1 MKKSKKFVM
10 VGFVL
15 LVAITMVLLPLS
27 GCKTEVDTSAPQQEQ
42 TGDSD
47 STCSHTAVIERGYCT
62 ACNELLDSVDLGLSV
77 KWATMN
83 VGATKPEE
91 YGDYFSWGETEPKD
105 NYLPSKYK
113 YTHNGKPVLEPID
126 DAATANWGEAWRMP
140 TEEEMTMLIEKGD
153 WTWTTL
159 NGVSGYEVKGSN
171 NNSIFLPTAG
181 YYSGSSLLSKGSA
194 GSYWTSSLNT
204 AVAAAAYSLRVS
216 ESKYEHQGSQ
226 SRVSG
231 FSVRP
236 VCE

>member
-1 MKKSKKFVM
+1 MKSKKFVM

-15 LVAITMVLLPLS
+15 LAAITMVLLPLS

-77 KWATMN
+77 QWATMN

-113 YTHNGKPVLEPID
+113 YTHNGKPVLDAEY
-126 DAATANWGEAWRMP
+126 DAATVNLGGAWRMP
-140 TEEEMTMLIEKGD
+140 TKEEMDELCSQCN
-153 WTWTTL
+153 WTWMTL
-159 NGVSGYEVKGSN
+159 SGVAGHEVKASN
-171 NNSIFLPTAG
+171 GNSIFLPAAG
-181 YYSGSSLLSKGSA
+181 ELSGAPPAINRGSRVQ
-194 GSYWTSSLNT
+194 YWTSSLAT
-204 AVAAAAYSLRVS
+204 VM
-216 ESKYEHQGSQ
+216 
-226 SRVSG
+226 
-231 FSVRP
+231 
-236 VCE
+236 